1 MGLPTCV
8 TAVWSI
14 CLDAELAKSW
24 IPEKIKRLSDLALSS
39 VPCSGVT
46 RPGTR

>member
-1 MGLPTCV
+1 MGLPKHV

-24 IPEKIKRLSDLALSS
+24 IPEKIDCLSDLALSPF
-39 VPCSGVT
+39 PCSGVT